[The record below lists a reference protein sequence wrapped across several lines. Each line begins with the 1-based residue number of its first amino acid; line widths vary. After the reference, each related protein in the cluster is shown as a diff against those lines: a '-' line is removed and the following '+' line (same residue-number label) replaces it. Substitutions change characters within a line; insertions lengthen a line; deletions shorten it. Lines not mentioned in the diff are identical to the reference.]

1 MTDTRFAIEVFIFG
15 AKGFGGSLVFAT
27 PQVTIGRDPR
37 SQVRLDDPS
46 VSLRHAVLD
55 VVGDSVRVSD
65 LGSRAGTLVNGHAI
79 SKQVTL
85 EPTDELIVGTYRLR
99 LTIHRPQATE
109 GSDDVKARPVISV
122 PTPYE
127 EMPVPGLAPPAAQD
141 RRLARPATQRL
152 EPPPAPAKVSPSVDD
167 EVTTTGV
174 VLPKAPYAPQT
185 LLPALDDEPS
195 GSGPL
200 DIDQEETAARPLT
213 GPAASMFDPAP
224 RGFFD
229 PPPAAPS
236 PSAPQAPLG
245 GATVPLSF
253 SPAMLRPVPKE
264 EAPPVRPA
272 AREPTV
278 RPAAKEPKARPAPK
292 EPVVER
298 ALAPALPPVLPFAGR
313 ATDYDDD
320 DDDEDDDS
328 DFVPPFDLLQ
338 ALTRVGTSSDLAGR
352 PVSVEAI
359 HFRDDRILAIRH
371 VRPGER
377 LRVAGLELGSRD
389 ASGVFV
395 LDAKLCG
402 TATVRQEGRRLSPEE
417 TEVRGVNG
425 LPLEAGMQVVVQLA
439 HDDSVLVQIVP
450 QAAALAPVKHEI
462 RPMLERLK
470 PGAASAGVHLLL
482 LVFFGITMLRG
493 KTAVAD
499 DVNEGRFATI
509 NLQPVE
515 IEPPPPKELPPSVEK
530 AVSKIPTHV
539 SSRESS
545 AAKSSAKTSDRPAD
559 PNSKPTEESASA
571 SSILKALGGPTTQT
585 PEISALNMDAMPR
598 GRSGFRVSDA
608 VGKGPG
614 DNLRVGVGN
623 ADGTINT
630 KSAAE
635 LGNVGKLDV
644 KPGTGAVRA
653 RVSAIPAG
661 VSGEGHLDRGAIQK
675 VVNAHLYQ
683 VQGCY
688 ERQLA
693 ANPNLAGKATFQ
705 WVINTSGGV
714 SGVRIAGSS
723 IASVEVM
730 SCIQGAIRG
739 WSFPKPE
746 GGSVTVTYPF
756 AFTTFGN

>member
-1 MTDTRFAIEVFIFG
+1 MSDTRFAIEVFIFG
-15 AKGFGGSLVFAT
+15 AKGFGGSLLFAT

-37 SQVRLDDPS
+37 SQVHLDDPS
-46 VSLRHAVLD
+46 VSLRHAVLEI
-55 VVGDSVRVSD
+55 VGDSVKVRD
-65 LGSRAGTLVNGHAI
+65 LGSRAGTIINGRTI
-79 SKQVTL
+79 SQQVTL
-85 EPTDELIVGTYRLR
+85 QPTDELLIGTYRLR
-99 LTIHRPQATE
+99 LTIHRPEAAQ
-109 GSDDVKARPVISV
+109 GPSSSRARAIAV
-122 PTPYE
+122 PTPLDA
-127 EMPVPGLAPPAAQD
+127 MPVPGE
-141 RRLARPATQRL
+141 RLARPATQRIESL
-152 EPPPAPAKVSPSVDD
+152 PKASPSVDD

-174 VLPKAPYAPQT
+174 VLPKAPPQPLPPPQAP
-185 LLPALDDEPS
+185 LRALDDEPS

-200 DIDQEETAARPLT
+200 DIDQEETAARPLG
-213 GPAASMFDPAP
+213 GPAESMFNPVPGRSFFDVMQPAP
-224 RGFFD
+224 RE
-229 PPPAAPS
+229 PAAREPVPRTQPPAAPV
-236 PSAPQAPLG
+236 APARAPMG

-253 SPAMLRPVPKE
+253 SPAMLRPARE
-264 EAPPVRPA
+264 EALP
-272 AREPTV
+272 
-278 RPAAKEPKARPAPK
+278 ARPPSTRPPPK
-292 EPVVER
+292 EPTLPR
-298 ALAPALPPVLPFAGR
+298 TAALAMSQPPVLPFAGR
-313 ATDYDDD
+313 AADYDDD

-338 ALTRVGTSSDLAGR
+338 ALTRAGTHSDLAGR
-352 PVSVEAI
+352 PVAVEAI
-359 HFRDDRILAIRH
+359 HFREDRILAIRH
-371 VRPGER
+371 VKPGEK
-377 LRVAGLELGSRD
+377 LRVAGLQLGSRD
-389 ASGVFV
+389 ASGAFV
-395 LDAKLCG
+395 LDSKLCT
-402 TATVRQEGRRLSPEE
+402 TATVRQDGRRLPPEE
-417 TEVRGVNG
+417 AEVLGANG
-425 LPLEAGMQVVVQLA
+425 LTVVAGMQVVVQLA

-450 QAAALAPVKHEI
+450 QVAALAPVKVEV

-470 PGAASAGVHLLL
+470 PGAASVGVHLLL

-493 KTAVAD
+493 KNAIAD

-515 IEPPPPKELPPSVEK
+515 IEPPPPKELPPSVDK
-530 AVSKIPTHV
+530 SITVPSHV
-539 SSRESS
+539 ARHDPS
-545 AAKSSAKTSDRPAD
+545 APAKSNAKVPEHTSDQPAK
-559 PNSKPTEESASA
+559 PNEESANA
-571 SSILKALGGPTTQT
+571 SSILKALGGAPAST

-630 KSAAE
+630 KSTSE

-653 RVSAIPAG
+653 RVSAVPAG
-661 VSGEGHLDRGAIQK
+661 VSGEGHLDRGAIQR

-705 WVINTSGGV
+705 WTISTSGSV

>member
-1 MTDTRFAIEVFIFG
+1 MSDTRFAIEVFIFG

-65 LGSRAGTLVNGHAI
+65 LRSRTGTLVNGSAI
-79 SKQVTL
+79 TKQVTL

-99 LTIHRPQATE
+99 LTIHRPQATDASA
-109 GSDDVKARPVISV
+109 GAAPLAAMSV

-127 EMPVPGLAPPAAQD
+127 AMPVPGLARAAAQD
-141 RRLARPATQRL
+141 HRLARPATQRI
-152 EPPPAPAKVSPSVDD
+152 EPAPAPAPPRVSPSVDD

-174 VLPKAPYAPQT
+174 VLPKSAHAPPT
-185 LLPALDDEPS
+185 RLPALDDEPS

-213 GPAASMFDPAP
+213 GPAGSMFDPAP

-229 PPPAAPS
+229 PPPPAAQPRS
-236 PSAPQAPLG
+236 SPQAPLG

-253 SPAMLRPVPKE
+253 SPAMLRPAPKE

-272 AREPTV
+272 AKVPTTV
-278 RPAAKEPKARPAPK
+278 RPAPK

-298 ALAPALPPVLPFAGR
+298 SLAPALPPVLAFAGR
-313 ATDYDDD
+313 ATDHEDD

-338 ALTRVGTSSDLAGR
+338 ALTRVGTNADIAGR

-359 HFRDDRILAIRH
+359 HFRDDRVLAIHH
-371 VRPGER
+371 VQPGER
-377 LRVAGLELGSRD
+377 LQVEGLELGSRD
-389 ASGVFV
+389 IGGLFL
-395 LDAKLCG
+395 LDARLCAN
-402 TATVRQEGRRLSPEE
+402 ATVRQEGRRLPPEE
-417 TEVRGVNG
+417 TEIRGVNG

-450 QAAALAPVKHEI
+450 QAAALARVKHEI
-462 RPMLERLK
+462 RPLLERLK
-470 PGAASAGVHLLL
+470 PGVASVGVHLLL
-482 LVFFGITMLRG
+482 LVVFGITLLRG
-493 KTAVAD
+493 NNAIAD

-530 AVSKIPTHV
+530 AVSKIPTHL
-539 SSRESS
+539 SSHEPS
-545 AAKSSAKTSDRPAD
+545 AAKSSAKVSDRPAE
-559 PNSKPTEESASA
+559 PNAKPTEENASA
-571 SSILKALGGPTTQT
+571 SSILKALGGGPTSAT
-585 PEISALNMDAMPR
+585 PDISALNMDAMPR

-675 VVNAHLYQ
+675 VVNSHLYQ

-705 WVINTSGGV
+705 WTINPSGGV
-714 SGVRIAGSS
+714 GGVRIAGSS